1 MTTQSEYT
9 PTTDDARVAYAT
21 EVDEIGRDYRDPQHE
36 AAFDR
41 WLAQY
46 TAAKR
51 AEWEAVQAPEKD
63 ERLVRFMAMSTVMG
77 VPTARAVVESM
88 RLLIQAETQ
97 ARLAEQVEHHGRR
110 EFTAAYTSQ
119 SGVVCPFGFPTVV
132 QADAQAVADEFS
144 REDPDGP
151 NYFVATRILPPW
163 LPVTNTESEGKA

>member
-1 MTTQSEYT
+1 MTDYGSTTEEIRARAIRSATYPQFES
-9 PTTDDARVAYAT
+9 PTFR
-21 EVDEIGRDYRDPQHE
+21 ENW
-36 AAFDR
+36 DR

-51 AEWEAVQAPEKD
+51 AEWEA
-63 ERLVRFMAMSTVMG
+63 
-77 VPTARAVVESM
+77 
-88 RLLIQAETQ
+88 
-97 ARLAEQVEHHGRR
+97 EQHGRR
-110 EFTAAYTSQ
+110 QFTAAYTTQ

-163 LPVTNTESEGKA
+163 LPVTNTESEDK

>member
-1 MTTQSEYT
+1 MNEYT
-9 PTTDDARVAYAT
+9 PTTADVRVAYAT

-51 AEWEAVQAPEKD
+51 AEWEA
-63 ERLVRFMAMSTVMG
+63 ERVNVRHTFDSDDCVTRECDCA
-77 VPTARAVVESM
+77 
-88 RLLIQAETQ
+88 
-97 ARLAEQVEHHGRR
+97 LAEQGEVETAKRAEWEAEQGGRR
-110 EFTAAYTSQ
+110 EFTAAYTTQ
-119 SGVVCPFGFPTVV
+119 SGAVCPFGFPTVV